1 MRVIVCGAG
10 LVGSNIAE
18 YLAAEGNQVTIIEQD
33 AEAAARMSDKM
44 DVQVVV
50 GQATLPDVLER
61 ADAGNTDMLVAVTQN
76 DEINM
81 MACQV
86 AHSLFEVPTKI
97 ARIRQQAFLKPAY
110 ANLFS
115 RDHLPIDTIISP
127 EIEVAEAIVRRLHV
141 PGAFDTC
148 TMADGRVRMVGVTVG
163 KDTPILNTPFRQLL
177 KLFPDLMG
185 VFIGIVR
192 NDRAFIPT
200 VDDMLE
206 EGDAAYLVCDENHT
220 SRVMATLGHTE
231 PEARQIVIAG
241 GGNVGFYLA
250 QQLEKDFSGISVR
263 LIERNVERAQMA
275 ADSLTKTVVLNG
287 DVLDLEILEE
297 ANIQKTETIV
307 CVTDDDETN
316 ILASLLS
323 KRHGC
328 QRAITLINKPTYAPL
343 VNNLGI
349 NAVVNPRTIT
359 VSRIL
364 QLVRRGRIR
373 SLYNVRDGF
382 AELIEAEAL
391 EGSPVVGLPLRDIR
405 LPQGVVVGAIVHNG
419 EVLRPWPDTFIRA
432 RDRVI
437 LLAGRE
443 QIRQVERIFSVR
455 ADFF

>member
-18 YLAAEGNQVTIIEQD
+18 YLAAEGNQVTVIEQD
-33 AEAAARMSDKM
+33 TEAAARMSDKM
-44 DVQVVV
+44 DVQVVI

-61 ADAGNTDMLVAVTQN
+61 ADAGNTDMIVAVTQN

-97 ARIRQQAFLKPAY
+97 ARIRNQSFLKQAY

-127 EIEVAEAIVRRLHV
+127 EIEVAQAIVRRLHV

-148 TMADGRVRMVGVTVG
+148 TMADGRVRMVGVSISA
-163 KDTPILNTPFRQLL
+163 DTPILNTPFRQLL

-185 VFIGIVR
+185 TFIGIVR
-192 NDRAFIPT
+192 NDRAFIPS
-200 VDDMLE
+200 VDDMLMA
-206 EGDAAYLVCDENHT
+206 GDSAYLVCDERHT
-220 SRVMATLGHTE
+220 TRIMAVLGHTE

-241 GGNVGFYLA
+241 GGNVGLYLA
-250 QQLEKDFSGISVR
+250 QELEREFKGISVR
-263 LIERNVERAQMA
+263 LIERNAERAQMIS
-275 ADSLTKTVVLNG
+275 DTLSKTVILNG

-297 ANIQKTETIV
+297 ANIQNTETVV

-316 ILASLLS
+316 ILTSLLC

-328 QRAITLINKPTYAPL
+328 QRAITLINKPTYSPL

-349 NAVVNPRTIT
+349 NAVVNPRSIT

-391 EGSPVVGLPLRDIR
+391 EGSPVVGLPLRDIK
-405 LPQGVVVGAIVHNG
+405 LPEGVTIGAVVHGD
-419 EVLRPWPDTFIRA
+419 EVLRPWPDTYIRA
-432 RDRVI
+432 HDRVI

-443 QIRQVERIFSVR
+443 QIRQVERMFSVR